1 MALERVIVGRA
12 RDRRARR
19 GLGVLM
25 VLAVLLLLYVLRS
38 GCVLCGG
45 GIVGRRRLCVVDEG
59 L

>member
-1 MALERVIVGRA
+1 MALERVSVGRA

-25 VLAVLLLLYVLRS
+25 VLAVLLYVLRS

>member
-25 VLAVLLLLYVLRS
+25 VLAVLLLYVLRS

>member
-25 VLAVLLLLYVLRS
+25 VLAVLLYVLRS

>member
-25 VLAVLLLLYVLRS
+25 VLAVLLYVLRS
-38 GCVLCGG
+38 GCVLCEG